1 MRLHLAVHCRS
12 SATWWWSLL
21 FSRTDRARCD
31 APHHDT
37 VARFDVRAF
46 SDRREAPGY
55 EPEVIGSKQIGTVD
69 VRSVDQAS
77 AGARWSG
84 DARRPRVVPAA
95 HRSYSVRSG
104 SLCCLVVTARCF
116 RVWSPFRRRCAHHP
130 ACLNRCIS
138 TGYRHVPCPL
148 RTPAIAIRCQRSFP
162 VGVLRC
168 NLDHRTKPSGR
179 HPPYHTIAL
188 LSSTNRARWY
198 TDMGARGPLTDGQI
212 LPQSHGVVGAAGAQA
227 SSSRQIRRISAT
239 DQAWATAPRG
249 RCGRLPSK
257 ISEIEPRPASRR

>member
-1 MRLHLAVHCRS
+1 MRRS
-12 SATWWWSLL
+12 GVPGQAGSSWLRAGSD
-21 FSRTDRARCD
+21 RNETDRNGWR
-31 APHHDT
+31 PIGGSGE
-37 VARFDVRAF
+37 RGSSMVRQCPRTA
-46 SDRREAPGY
+46 
-55 EPEVIGSKQIGTVD
+55 GS
-69 VRSVDQAS
+69 
-77 AGARWSG
+77 
-84 DARRPRVVPAA
+84 PAA
-95 HRSYSVRSG
+95 HRSCSVGSG
-104 SLCCLVVTARCF
+104 SLCCLVVTARCI
-116 RVWSPFRRRCAHHP
+116 RVWSPFRRCCAHHP

-168 NLDHRTKPSGR
+168 NLDRRTKPSGR

-198 TDMGARGPLTDGQI
+198 TDIGARGPLTDGQI

-239 DQAWATAPRG
+239 DHA
-249 RCGRLPSK
+249 
-257 ISEIEPRPASRR
+257 